1 MSVGSC
7 NNCPFYHSQPNSA
20 TYHLIFVMAS
30 IARKNL
36 FEDIPRFIVAQAGI
50 MFAVSLVTIQ
60 IGILDGFSRSTT
72 RLIEQSDADIW
83 VGAKE
88 MLHLEVTLPI
98 PLDRLLKAR
107 QVKGVQRAEALMSRV
122 IVWLDS
128 NDRIVPARVWG
139 FNPKGELFGK
149 FNTVK
154 GSIDQLEQPYTF
166 ATDRSNLPTLNLKQ
180 VNDVGRIVPLKATL
194 VGLTEY
200 TQSMSSSTTLFAS
213 LENANAFGGG
223 NNSSLNCTIS
233 GDQVQC
239 LDPVTSVTGLATR
252 QPSSPPRR
260 LNPAD
265 PITYVL
271 VKAEPGQNLQE
282 LKQRLEA
289 ALPGTRAHT
298 KDEIAEVTRTYWRER
313 TGIGFILGLGAT
325 VGVIVGMVVVS
336 QILYSSVSDH
346 IKEFGTLK
354 AMGASDWV
362 IYRVITEQALWM
374 AVLGYIPSIALCL
387 ALGAWTVA
395 AKGIVILITPTT
407 AIAVFGVTVIM
418 CVGSALF
425 AIQKVTHVDPAI
437 VFKA

>member
-1 MSVGSC
+1 
-7 NNCPFYHSQPNSA
+7 
-20 TYHLIFVMAS
+20 MAS

-36 FEDIPRFIVAQAGI
+36 FEDIPRFLVAQAGI

-60 IGILDGFSRSTT
+60 VGILDGFGRSTT

-88 MLHLEVTLPI
+88 MLHLDVTLPM
-98 PLDRLLKAR
+98 PLDRLFQTR
-107 QVKGVQRAEALMSRV
+107 QVKGVQRAEALMTRTV
-122 IVWLDS
+122 IWLDES
-128 NDRIVPARVWG
+128 DRIVPARVWG
-139 FNPKGELFGK
+139 FNPQGQLFGNFK
-149 FNTVK
+149 FVS
-154 GSIDQLEQPYTF
+154 GSLDQIKQPYTF
-166 ATDRSNLPTLNLKQ
+166 ITDRSNLAALNLKQ
-180 VNDVGRIVPLKATL
+180 INDVGRIVPFKAKL

-200 TQSMSSSTTLFAS
+200 TQSMASSTSLFTS

-223 NNSSLNCTIS
+223 NSNSLNCVIQA
-233 GDQVQC
+233 DQVQC
-239 LDPVTSVTGLATR
+239 LNPTGAAATVLD
-252 QPSSPPRR
+252 QPQTPPRR

-265 PITYVL
+265 AITYVL
-271 VKAEPGQNLQE
+271 VKADPKQDLQALKQE
-282 LKQRLEA
+282 LEKVM
-289 ALPGTRAHT
+289 PGIRAHT
-298 KDEIAEVTRTYWRER
+298 KDEMIEITRTYWRER

-362 IYRVITEQALWM
+362 IYRVITEQSLWM
-374 AVLGYIPSIALCL
+374 AVLGYIPSIAFCL
-387 ALGAWTVA
+387 GLGMWTVA
-395 AKGIVILITPTT
+395 AKGIVILITPVT
-407 AIAVFGVTVIM
+407 AIAIFGVTVIM

>member
-1 MSVGSC
+1 
-7 NNCPFYHSQPNSA
+7 
-20 TYHLIFVMAS
+20 
-30 IARKNL
+30 
-36 FEDIPRFIVAQAGI
+36 

-60 IGILDGFSRSTT
+60 VGILDGFGRSTT
-72 RLIEQSDADIW
+72 RLIEQSEADIW

-88 MLHLEVTLPI
+88 MLQLEVTLPI
-98 PLDRLLKAR
+98 PLERLLQAR
-107 QVKGVQRAEALMSRV
+107 KVKGVQRAEALMSRV
-122 IVWLDS
+122 VVWLDS
-128 NDRIVPARVWG
+128 SDRIVPARVWG
-139 FNPKGELFGK
+139 FNPQGQLFGNFK
-149 FNTVK
+149 FVSGSLDQVK
-154 GSIDQLEQPYTF
+154 APYTF
-166 ATDRSNLPTLNLKQ
+166 ITDRSNLATLNLKQ
-180 VNDVGRIVPLKATL
+180 VNDVGRIVPYKATL

-200 TQSMSSSTTLFAS
+200 TQSMASSTSLFTS

-223 NNSSLNCTIS
+223 NNSSLNCVIQA
-233 GDQVQC
+233 DQVQC
-239 LDPVTSVTGLATR
+239 LNPAGLATSALA
-252 QPSSPPRR
+252 QPQTPPRR

-265 PITYVL
+265 LITYVL
-271 VKAEPGQNLQE
+271 VKAEPGQDLQE
-282 LKQRLEA
+282 LKRQLET

-298 KDEIAEVTRTYWRER
+298 KDEMAEITRTYWRER

-374 AVLGYIPSIALCL
+374 AVLGYLPSMAICFG
-387 ALGAWTVA
+387 LGTWTVA
-395 AKGIVILITPTT
+395 AKGIVILITPVT
-407 AIAVFGVTVIM
+407 AISIFGVTVIM